1 MLLKVYLFQFGI
13 TTDNVTHN
21 SSLLS
26 CWIFNEGLEAL
37 CAASQLRYEAYV
49 NIT

>member
-1 MLLKVYLFQFGI
+1 MLLEVYLFQFGI
-13 TTDNVTHN
+13 TTDNAAYS

-37 CAASQLRYEAYV
+37 CAASQLRYETDVY
-49 NIT
+49 IT